1 MQEFPNDY
9 YRGGSEILALLCQD
23 HSRFA
28 VCRVFRHW
36 IYRAAVTAQ
45 ASPQWNIWAWRDKID
60 TALSLSANSARQIQP
75 VFKPRCNCTF
85 KPHTLA
91 ASQHRHLRSV
101 QCCTGRRKTAVADTA
116 RNPGLRAGNGA
127 HCGTQRIG
135 RAHLMSS
142 VSRKRMVRN
151 PESAAAPHTQ

>member
-1 MQEFPNDY
+1 MWEFPNDY

-45 ASPQWNIWAWRDKID
+45 ASPQWNIWAWQDKID
-60 TALSLSANSARQIQP
+60 TALSLSADSARQIQP
-75 VFKPRCNCTF
+75 VFRPLCNCAF

-91 ASQHRHLRSV
+91 ASTCAPDNAAREGARQQSRTQQGTRACARAMEH
-101 QCCTGRRKTAVADTA
+101 TA
-116 RNPGLRAGNGA
+116 A
-127 HCGTQRIG
+127 HN
-135 RAHLMSS
+135 A
-142 VSRKRMVRN
+142 
-151 PESAAAPHTQ
+151 